1 MSLDFDGCY
10 IGKEVGTEMKKYIV
24 FHQVFKRKCTYLL
37 NIFHESYFEG
47 AKPKTLRWFFF
58 FHTWHFGF
66 FGFFLELPATV
77 FVKPVAF
84 CIW

>member
-24 FHQVFKRKCTYLL
+24 CHQVFKRKCTYLL

-47 AKPKTLRWFFF
+47 AKPKTLKWFCFF
-58 FHTWHFGF
+58 IPGILGF
-66 FGFFLELPATV
+66 CLVV
-77 FVKPVAF
+77 F
-84 CIW
+84 WSYQLLYL

>member
-47 AKPKTLRWFFF
+47 AKPKTLKWVFFF
-58 FHTWHFGF
+58 IPGILFFLGF
-66 FGFFLELPATV
+66 FWSYQLLYL
-77 FVKPVAF
+77 
-84 CIW
+84 